1 LSLFLN
7 IKDFEESKPKVV
19 PVIQFEKIQVVDQPK
34 VVVQPELKQS
44 SRKDITRFGNIPE
57 PDKDKLNTLS
67 FKKEVSQFG
76 NIPELDKDKLNTT
89 SFNKDISKRKEEHKT
104 KKEEEL
110 AKETV
115 NKKTTS
121 KFGNLIN
128 GTKQVIIFSI
138 NFLKGRKWKYYI

>member
-1 LSLFLN
+1 MSLFLN

-19 PVIQFEKIQVVDQPK
+19 PVVQFEKIQVVDQPK

-57 PDKDKLNTLS
+57 PDKDKLNA
-67 FKKEVSQFG
+67 
-76 NIPELDKDKLNTT
+76 T
-89 SFNKDISKRKEEHKT
+89 SFNKDISKSKEEHKT